1 MSDLNF
7 FQTYAQRENHVT
19 NNTLLML
26 RHVWRAMPA
35 RMDEVFAGLLGAP
48 DLGIGLTFEQQKGVH
63 GQIPDG
69 VIGQQ
74 PFFLYIE
81 AKRGSALDRAQIDA
95 HRAAIA
101 KQRHPEGSAWLL
113 GLTTEIQGLDVAAP
127 SSSAGADAG
136 ARVHFGQTTYA
147 DLVATLREVC
157 GSDPELSEILDDYE
171 AFLDA
176 EALRPDQHRHMVAVL
191 CGQTHKLNVET
202 GVFFDPPD
210 RAPKW
215 RRAHLMGI
223 YTNKRVGHV
232 GRIAAVVIAQRSEAS
247 GEVVVGEVER
257 GAPTEETRAAI
268 ERAME
273 RGELIYPG
281 LSTSP
286 TRYYVVDAFH
296 ETDLRKTTP
305 GGMMGHR
312 YFDLSA
318 YGLSD
323 VTETTPVE
331 RIAEALRG
339 KTFE

>member
-1 MSDLNF
+1 M
-7 FQTYAQRENHVT
+7 
-19 NNTLLML
+19 
-26 RHVWRAMPA
+26 
-35 RMDEVFAGLLGAP
+35 
-48 DLGIGLTFEQQKGVH
+48 
-63 GQIPDG
+63 
-69 VIGQQ
+69 
-74 PFFLYIE
+74 
-81 AKRGSALDRAQIDA
+81 
-95 HRAAIA
+95 
-101 KQRHPEGSAWLL
+101 
-113 GLTTEIQGLDVAAP
+113 
-127 SSSAGADAG
+127 
-136 ARVHFGQTTYA
+136 
-147 DLVATLREVC
+147 
-157 GSDPELSEILDDYE
+157 
-171 AFLDA
+171 
-176 EALRPDQHRHMVAVL
+176 
-191 CGQTHKLNVET
+191 
-202 GVFFDPPD
+202 
-210 RAPKW
+210 
-215 RRAHLMGI
+215 
-223 YTNKRVGHV
+223 
-232 GRIAAVVIAQRSEAS
+232 
-247 GEVVVGEVER
+247 GEVER